1 MKDSLSRYK
10 YLTALKFGD
19 FRWMNH
25 PIAENCATYF
35 LSCLDSYLSFEIN
48 YGEALLFLWHDVLT
62 IFFLRIQ
69 YVVHAIVAW
78 IFKLVHEK
86 SCGNRM
92 FQKIFQPIVWL
103 KINRYHLNGRNE
115 TGAAK
120 FRTFHFWIERSIN
133 SYHHIPGINWKHFK
147 LICGH

>member
-1 MKDSLSRYK
+1 MRSCYKYGLKDSLSRYK

-19 FRWMNH
+19 FRRMNH

-120 FRTFHFWIERSIN
+120 FRTFHFWIERRT
-133 SYHHIPGINWKHFK
+133 Y
-147 LICGH
+147 